1 MVPLLVI
8 IRKAGAAGWLALLC
22 FLLLYWEVPRLDAA
36 DNNEERSKDS
46 GSLPESKKKQET
58 ETKADGGGKPSVEEK
73 VREEK
78 PKTEDKG
85 RTDEKAKAEDK
96 GKIEDKGKT
105 EEKAKIEEKAKPEEK
120 AKAEDK
126 GKGDDK
132 AKSEDKSKVE
142 EKAKS
147 EDKAKPEEP
156 QAKTEDAGKKPVTSL
171 NLTIKLTLMAD
182 PLLFP
187 FDIEVEMDNRKAV
200 LSGNVPTEEE
210 KSRAADIVKKIDG
223 VDAVVNKLTPSPA
236 LRASLVKK
244 QDETIAHLVRDRLAR
259 SETLKAVGF
268 DVKAE
273 NGVVLLSGKTRFQV
287 IALEAAEAA
296 RHIPGVRAV
305 NTSGVQIIT
314 KE

>member
-1 MVPLLVI
+1 MVPLFVI

-36 DNNEERSKDS
+36 DSNEERSKDS
-46 GSLPESKKKQET
+46 GSLPESKKKQEA

-73 VREEK
+73 VKEEK
-78 PKTEDKG
+78 SKTEDKG
-85 RTDEKAKAEDK
+85 RTDEKPKV
-96 GKIEDKGKT
+96 EDKGKT

-126 GKGDDK
+126 GKADDK
-132 AKSEDKSKVE
+132 AKSEDKPKVE

-171 NLTIKLTLMAD
+171 NLTIKLALMAD

-223 VDAVVNKLTPSPA
+223 VDAVVNKLIPSPA
-236 LRASLVKK
+236 LRAALVKK